1 MKTYRK
7 TIKIQSI
14 NANEILMDEI
24 SDSFAKEHIEK
35 WINAWNNKDL
45 KKVLSLFS
53 ENIRFYSPKI
63 KTVLPELNSEII
75 ENKKDL
81 EHYWSIAL
89 NKFNNIH
96 FTPKEYF
103 IKNNVCI
110 LEYIATFDGKTK
122 FLAIEKSEFKNNVIF
137 KASAFYGSQI
147 D

>member
-53 ENIRFYSPKI
+53 ENIRFYSLKI

-75 ENKKDL
+75 GNKKDL

-96 FTPKEYF
+96 FTPKEY
-103 IKNNVCI
+103 
-110 LEYIATFDGKTK
+110 Y
-122 FLAIEKSEFKNNVIF
+122 
-137 KASAFYGSQI
+137 
-147 D
+147 

>member
-1 MKTYRK
+1 M
-7 TIKIQSI
+7 
-14 NANEILMDEI
+14 
-24 SDSFAKEHIEK
+24 
-35 WINAWNNKDL
+35 
-45 KKVLSLFS
+45 FS
-53 ENIRFYSPKI
+53 ENIRSYSPKI

-81 EHYWSIAL
+81 ENYWSIAL

-110 LEYIATFDGKTK
+110 LEYIATFDGKIK
-122 FLAIEKSEFKNNVIF
+122 FLVIEKSEFKNNMIF
-137 KASAFYGSQI
+137 KANAFYGSQN